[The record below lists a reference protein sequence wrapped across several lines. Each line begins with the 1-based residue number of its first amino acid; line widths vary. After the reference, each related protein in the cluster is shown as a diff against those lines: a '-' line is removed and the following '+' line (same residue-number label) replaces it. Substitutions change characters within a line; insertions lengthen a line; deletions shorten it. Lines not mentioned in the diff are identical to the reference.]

1 MTPEIQQQIVK
12 ALSLE
17 GKSQEEIEKIVMD
30 LGGIILQTVFLK
42 VAESLSDEQ
51 IIRFDAVL
59 QSADQSALQ
68 SFFEIEVPNL
78 SVFVVESS
86 QEVMKTY
93 QQA

>member
-17 GKSQEEIEKIVMD
+17 GKPQEEIEKVVSA

-51 IIRFDAVL
+51 IIRFDEVL
-59 QSADQSALQ
+59 QSSDQTALQ
-68 SFFEIEVPNL
+68 AFFQTEVPHL
-78 SVFVVESS
+78 DSIVTESS
-86 QEVMKTY
+86 KEVIATY
-93 QQA
+93 QQV

>member
-17 GKSQEEIEKIVMD
+17 GKSQEEIEKVVSA

-42 VAESLSDEQ
+42 VTESLSDEQ
-51 IIRFDAVL
+51 IILFDEVL

-68 SFFEIEVPNL
+68 AFFQSEVPHL
-78 SVFVVESS
+78 DSIVTESS
-86 QEVMKTY
+86 KEVIATY

>member
-17 GKSQEEIEKIVMD
+17 GKPQEEIEKVVSA

-42 VAESLSDEQ
+42 VTESLSDEQ
-51 IIRFDAVL
+51 IIRFDEVL

-68 SFFEIEVPNL
+68 AFFQSEVPHL
-78 SVFVVESS
+78 DSIVTESS
-86 QEVMKTY
+86 KEVMATY
-93 QQA
+93 QEA